1 MFFITIF
8 LGLTNGLIC
17 MSKVFINACCAFNF
31 EMTIRPN
38 GVFELLGG
46 KTSMEPIDY
55 MGVLT
60 WDHYNMYI

>member
-1 MFFITIF
+1 
-8 LGLTNGLIC
+8 
-17 MSKVFINACCAFNF
+17 
-31 EMTIRPN
+31 MTIRPN